1 MPSAQFDK
9 FHKAN
14 YRFLEIENA
23 YWDNLPV
30 KEEYSM
36 SHHITI
42 TKFSIRY
49 IFSLFV
55 VNARHEKM
63 LTQEDLAALVYTS
76 RRWIQLIESGKRMPS
91 LYLAVNLIA
100 VL

>member
-1 MPSAQFDK
+1 
-9 FHKAN
+9 
-14 YRFLEIENA
+14 
-23 YWDNLPV
+23 
-30 KEEYSM
+30 M

-63 LTQEDLAALVYTS
+63 LPQEDLAALVYTS
-76 RRWIQLIESGKRMPS
+76 RRWIQLIESGKRMPG

-100 VL
+100 VLEINPADLLQATINQRKSEASSDVSVPSH

>member
-1 MPSAQFDK
+1 
-9 FHKAN
+9 
-14 YRFLEIENA
+14 
-23 YWDNLPV
+23 
-30 KEEYSM
+30 M

-55 VNARHEKM
+55 VNARHEKK
-63 LTQEDLAALVYTS
+63 LTQEDLAALVHTS

-91 LYLAVNLIA
+91 LWLAVNLIIILEIDPA
-100 VL
+100 ALLQATANQRKSEASSDVSVPGR